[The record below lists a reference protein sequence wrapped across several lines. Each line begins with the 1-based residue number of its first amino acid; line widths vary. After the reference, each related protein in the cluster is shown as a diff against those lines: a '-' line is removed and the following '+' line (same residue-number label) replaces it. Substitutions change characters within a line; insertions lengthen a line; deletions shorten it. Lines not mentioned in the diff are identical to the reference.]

1 MKFIYVNNVYDIISY
16 MLLYIYIKV
25 YKNQNLI
32 KKLKK
37 LYIKYL
43 DKIFIYIYYYDY
55 NIYISPRL

>member
-32 KKLKK
+32 K
-37 LYIKYL
+37 
-43 DKIFIYIYYYDY
+43 
-55 NIYISPRL
+55 N